1 MTAHDE
7 TLTMEYENSPETKAV
22 SKARLPG
29 IDLVRISLTWL
40 ILLYHTRCAY
50 SATNNWVISNKL
62 HPESEVV
69 KTIVDAWIGFM
80 DIWQIPIFFFLSGL
94 FAFHALSRRSAIRG
108 GRYYGK
114 KLSVA
119 DLSAFLQLTGKLL
132 VSKKEI

>member
-29 IDLVRISLTWL
+29 IDLIRISLTWL
-40 ILLYHTRCAY
+40 ILLYHTCCAY
-50 SATNNWVISNKL
+50 SATNNWVIGNKL
-62 HPESEVV
+62 HPESEVL

-80 DIWQIPIFFFLSGL
+80 DVWQMPIFFFLSGL

-114 KLSVA
+114 NYH
-119 DLSAFLQLTGKLL
+119 
-132 VSKKEI
+132 